1 MLSMHSLSVIILY
14 VYTLLERFPE
24 TENVEDSWV
33 EVLFLLTLHTLVHN
47 DNVMT
52 YISTQS

>member
-1 MLSMHSLSVIILY
+1 MLSMHSLSVIISH

-33 EVLFLLTLHTLVHN
+33 LVLFLLTLHTLVHN

>member
-33 EVLFLLTLHTLVHN
+33 EVLFLLTLHTLAHN